1 MAARASKRAT
11 TGPTFGDV
19 IDVVRDYLSE
29 IVIPIPAIPNVGRRA
44 AFVGLA
50 GSALALLLSEA
61 FFVGPLGRVMLA
73 LPFLGIALS
82 AVAAWFATPQVGA
95 ELTSVREAELR
106 HRVAA
111 VGEHLT
117 VNCLGAADGFLGS
130 GAGSGGAVYRAFES
144 DADFVFVLG
153 LLERGVE
160 KDGDEA
166 GGAQA
171 DDDADLGFAIS
182 SRPK

>member
-1 MAARASKRAT
+1 MLVGARGCPTGWTHLRCVYSTPRTGEVTLLDLALAA
-11 TGPTFGDV
+11 
-19 IDVVRDYLSE
+19 
-29 IVIPIPAIPNVGRRA
+29 GRR
-44 AFVGLA
+44 VLA
-50 GSALALLLSEA
+50 DDV
-61 FFVGPLGRVMLA
+61 F
-73 LPFLGIALS
+73 
-82 AVAAWFATPQVGA
+82 
-95 ELTSVREAELR
+95 
-106 HRVAA
+106 VAA

-171 DDDADLGFAIS
+171 DDDADLGFAIWHGTS
-182 SRPK
+182 WILLYAVQKSVSGFFQRRSADRHL